1 MNSRPCGHTL
11 VSACKADV
19 LTGVL
24 LLDSRNQAELP
35 AHTSIDPYRR
45 IYIMVA
51 NVDKWIAFVSGAFYT
66 ADQSQYFWTFM
77 AGIEQLVYLDGQYH
91 SKDTA
96 KISVYDHGLLYGDGV
111 FEGIR
116 AYNGTVFRLREHID
130 RLYEGLKITRIEV
143 SYSKEDMAN
152 AVIETL
158 RKNNYMDAYIR
169 LVITRGRGSLG
180 LDPRSCAKSSVIIM
194 AEPVASDHGKEAREK
209 GVTAIISGYRRDMV
223 DGTTHELK
231 SLNYI
236 QSVMAKFQAIDAGA
250 DEVVMLDHRGLVSE
264 FHGSNI
270 FIVKQNIINT
280 PTSAAGILH
289 GVTRARVIKLAEE
302 QGYEVRERDITPYEL
317 LTADEVFLT
326 GTMAEVKPVIKI
338 QGIAI
343 GEGKPGPITRE
354 IIRSFLRIT
363 VDPKE
368 GTPIGLVPVQ
378 ARTRPK

>member
-1 MNSRPCGHTL
+1 
-11 VSACKADV
+11 
-19 LTGVL
+19 
-24 LLDSRNQAELP
+24 
-35 AHTSIDPYRR
+35 
-45 IYIMVA
+45 
-51 NVDKWIAFVSGAFYT
+51 
-66 ADQSQYFWTFM
+66 M
-77 AGIEQLVYLDGQYH
+77 AGKEPLVYIDGEYYPKG
-91 SKDTA
+91 SA

-116 AYNGTVFRLREHID
+116 AYNGIVFHLRDHIERLF
-130 RLYEGLKITRIEV
+130 EGLRVTRINV
-143 SYSKEDMAN
+143 TLSKEEMAN
-152 AVIETL
+152 VVVDAL
-158 RKNNYMDAYIR
+158 RRNNMMDAYIR
-169 LVITRGRGSLG
+169 LIVTRGRGNLG
-180 LDPRSCAKSSVIIM
+180 LDPRSSPRSSTIIM
-194 AEPVASDHGKEAREK
+194 CEPVAPAHGKEAREK
-209 GVTAIISGYRRDMV
+209 GVTAIISSYRRDMV

-378 ARTRPK
+378 ART